1 MKPIL
6 AAAALLALCLGGCQH
21 AGAPLAEIPDE
32 LLTCSGAPAW
42 KRGGTQRDAAGYV
55 VDLRA
60 AHADCRGKLGE
71 VRAMARPGS

>member
-6 AAAALLALCLGGCQH
+6 AAATLLALCLGGCQH

-32 LLTCSGAPAW
+32 LLNCSGAPAW
-42 KRGGTQRDAAGYV
+42 KRGGTQRDVANHI
-55 VDLRA
+55 VDWRA
-60 AHADCRGKLGE
+60 AHGDCSGKLGE